1 MRYLRRITRRKF
13 IQVTTAAAAGSMV
26 GCTNK
31 KSPWRFFT
39 IEEGQTVAAICERI
53 IPADQDP
60 GATEAGVVNFIDLQ
74 LMGPYKRHRARYREG
89 IRSVEQ
95 ASLKMFGHRFTE
107 LGPER
112 QDEVLKELEQV
123 AAEETRKE
131 LERVAA
137 AGETRKGQSKG
148 QSSEDFFSLILGHTM
163 QGFYGDPRHGGN
175 RGRVSWKMLGLPYP
189 PIRGR
194 LHYDLTS

>member
-13 IQVTTAAAAGSMV
+13 IQVTTVAAAGSMV
-26 GCTNK
+26 GCTYK
-31 KSPWRFFT
+31 ISPWRFFT

-74 LMGPYKRHRARYREG
+74 LMGPYKRHRATYRQG
-89 IRSVEQ
+89 IRGVEQ
-95 ASLKMFGHRFTE
+95 TSLKMFGHRFTE
-107 LGPER
+107 LGTER
-112 QDEVLKELEQV
+112 QDEVLKELERAA
-123 AAEETRKE
+123 AAEKRRKG
-131 LERVAA
+131 VSS
-137 AGETRKGQSKG
+137 AGETRKGA
-148 QSSEDFFSLILGHTM
+148 SSEDFFSLILSHTM

-194 LHYDLTS
+194 LHYDLTKPEG